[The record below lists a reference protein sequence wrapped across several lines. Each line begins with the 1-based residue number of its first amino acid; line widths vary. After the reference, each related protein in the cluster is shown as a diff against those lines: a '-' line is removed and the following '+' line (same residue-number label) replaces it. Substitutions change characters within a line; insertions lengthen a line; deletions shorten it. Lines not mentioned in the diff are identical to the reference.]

1 MIAALNRLVEFVEEH
16 LAEEVDVAGLASELG
31 TTEYH
36 VRRMFSSLAGMPL
49 SEYIRRRRMEKQFT
63 LRDFARQVGVSPTYM
78 SHVEQDMADPPTAE
92 RVRKMAELLD
102 EYADELIAM
111 AGRLPEDLSEIIQ
124 NRATEMP
131 ELLREASGLT
141 PDQLQKVRDQIR
153 KLKEKGDG

>member
-1 MIAALNRLVEFVEEH
+1 MPQPRLVNTKR
-16 LAEEVDVAGLASELG
+16 SEG
-31 TTEYH
+31 SMGKKRIGKET
-36 VRRMFSSLAGMPL
+36 FGQ
-49 SEYIRRRRMEKQFT
+49 YIRRRRMEKQFT
-63 LRDFARQVGVSPTYM
+63 LREFARQVGVSPTYM
-78 SHVEQDMADPPTAE
+78 SHVEQDMSDPPTAE

-102 EYADELIAM
+102 ENPDELIAM

-153 KLKEKGDG
+153 KLKEQGEK